1 VKVTDMTVLEAVED
15 MLRSTYQQGKWT
27 DGQRFFVQV
36 RAYLG
41 SQVHIRLHNM
51 ETGITYDRL
60 YDLSTG
66 QVLAEHERASR

>member
-1 VKVTDMTVLEAVED
+1 MTVLEAVED

-41 SQVHIRLHNM
+41 SQGKRYGCRWTRCTVGAI
-51 ETGITYDRL
+51 G
-60 YDLSTG
+60 
-66 QVLAEHERASR
+66 

>member
-1 VKVTDMTVLEAVED
+1 MTVLEAVED

-36 RAYLG
+36 RAYFV

-66 QVLAEHERASR
+66 QGVCSKMVL

>member
-1 VKVTDMTVLEAVED
+1 MNMTVLEAVED
-15 MLRSTYQQGKWT
+15 MLRSTYQQGKWAE
-27 DGQRFFVQV
+27 GQRFFVQV

-41 SQVHIRLHNM
+41 SQVQIRLHNM

-66 QVLAEHERASR
+66 QVVAEHERASR